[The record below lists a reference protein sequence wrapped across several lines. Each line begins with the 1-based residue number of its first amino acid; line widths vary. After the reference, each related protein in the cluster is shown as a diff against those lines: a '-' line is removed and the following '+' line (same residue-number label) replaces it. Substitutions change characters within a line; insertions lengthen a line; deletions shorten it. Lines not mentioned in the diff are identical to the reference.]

1 MHTNQEKTMQSLMGK
16 LHRLQ
21 TENRVQLTPE
31 EAELFQVA
39 TLDEL
44 PPEDDVEPE
53 NPIDHGN

>member
-1 MHTNQEKTMQSLMGK
+1 MQTNQEKTMKSLMGK

-31 EAELFQVA
+31 EAELFQIS
-39 TLDEL
+39 TLDEI

-53 NPIDHGN
+53 NPIDHGS

>member
-1 MHTNQEKTMQSLMGK
+1 MQSLMGE

-21 TENRVQLTPE
+21 AENWVQLTPE

-39 TLDEL
+39 TLDEI

-53 NPIDHGN
+53 NPIDHGS

>member
-1 MHTNQEKTMQSLMGK
+1 MQTKEEKTMKSLIGK

-31 EAELFQVA
+31 EAELFQVS
-39 TLDEL
+39 TLDEI

-53 NPIDHGN
+53 NPIDNGS